1 MDKRW
6 YELADILV
14 NYSTEVKPGERVMIS
29 MRETHTL
36 PLVKAIYA
44 ACIKVGAFPQVQFLS
59 DYLDH
64 ALMRD
69 GSTEQVEQVPEIEAY
84 GMAWADVY
92 FGVRGTHNIYEFA
105 DIPPNVLARYRS
117 AMGTIS
123 SLRWEKTRWVIVTV
137 PNEDFAQQAE
147 TDVETITDL
156 FFNACLLDW
165 SAATKHWQNLA
176 DHLNKGSEIRL
187 VAKNTD
193 LRFSFTGRTWMV
205 GDGQFNMPD
214 GEIFTAPVEDSVNGF
229 ISFEFPGVLGGRLV
243 HDMRLEWEQGT
254 LVHASAGK
262 NEDFLKRI
270 LETDDG
276 ASRIG
281 EFAFGTNDG
290 IDRFCKNIFYDEKI
304 NGTVHLALGR
314 AYPVCGGTNQSSIH
328 WDIIKDT
335 RQEGIVYLDGVK
347 VFENGKFLF

>member
-14 NYSTEVKPGERVMIS
+14 NHSTQVKPGERVMIS

-36 PLVKAIYA
+36 PLIKAVYA
-44 ACIKVGAFPQVQFLS
+44 ACIKAGAFPQVQFLS

-69 GSTEQVEQVPEIEAY
+69 GSPEQLEQVPEIEAY
-84 GMAWADVY
+84 GMEWADVY

-105 DIPPNVLARYRS
+105 DIPPGVLAKYRS

-165 SAATKHWQNLA
+165 SAETRHWQHLA
-176 DHLNKGSEIRL
+176 DHLNKGQEMRL
-187 VAKNTD
+187 VAKDTD
-193 LRFSFTGRTWMV
+193 LQFSFAGRTWMV

-214 GEIFTAPVEDSVNGF
+214 GEIFTAPVEASVNGY
-229 ISFEFPGVLGGRLV
+229 ISFDFPGVLGGRLV
-243 HDMRLEWEQGT
+243 HDIRLEWENGN
-254 LVHASAGK
+254 LIHASAGK

-270 LETDDG
+270 LETDAG
-276 ASRIG
+276 ASKIG
-281 EFAFGTNDG
+281 EFAFGTNAG
-290 IDRFCKNIFYDEKI
+290 IDRFCKNIFFDENI

-335 RQEGIVYLDGVK
+335 RQDGIVYLDGLK
-347 VFENGKFLF
+347 VFEAGEFLF